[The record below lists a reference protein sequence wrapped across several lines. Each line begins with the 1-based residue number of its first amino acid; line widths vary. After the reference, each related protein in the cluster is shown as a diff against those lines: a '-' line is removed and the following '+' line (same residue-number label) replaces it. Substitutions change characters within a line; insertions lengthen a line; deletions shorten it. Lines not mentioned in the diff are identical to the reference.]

1 LYVNFDAFCVNVI
14 SSQNYWRYEFN
25 PSTLGAAILTPSQ
38 KILITGATGFI
49 GQELLQQLMAKKN
62 ADLTALVR
70 SQSQKVPSEVA
81 QVIINSNVAWTDA
94 PFPEGVTTLI
104 HLAGRAHVLKETS
117 SSPLDLYRA
126 DNVEFTLN
134 LARKA
139 LATGV
144 KRFIFIS
151 SIGVNGSSTTITPFE
166 ESSIPAPKAD
176 YAISKWEAEQGLREL
191 LRGSDME
198 LVIIR
203 PPLVYAGH
211 APGNFRRLLKLVAT
225 GLPLPLASVDNCR
238 SMVSLRNLVD
248 FISLC
253 IEHPAAA
260 NETFLISDG
269 VDLSTPQIVE
279 RLAEGMGKRISLV
292 PIPLGFMRW
301 GARIVGMGGAF
312 EQLCGSLVVDSSK
325 ACNLLGWR
333 APLSADQALIKAGR
347 DFKAT
352 HTKGG

>member
-1 LYVNFDAFCVNVI
+1 MT
-14 SSQNYWRYEFN
+14 S
-25 PSTLGAAILTPSQ
+25 SQ

-49 GQELLQQLMAKKN
+49 GRELLQQLIAKKDV
-62 ADLTALVR
+62 DLTALVR
-70 SQSQKVPSEVA
+70 SQSQDIPSEVA
-81 QVIINSNVAWTDA
+81 QVIVNSNATWADL

-104 HLAGRAHVLKETS
+104 HLAGRAHVLKEIS
-117 SSPLDLYRA
+117 SSPLDLYRE

-139 LATGV
+139 LASGV

-151 SIGVNGSSTTITPFE
+151 SIGVNGSSTTSTPFD

-176 YAISKWEAEQGLREL
+176 YAISKWEAEQALRDL
-191 LRGSDME
+191 LNGSDME
-198 LVIIR
+198 LVIVR

-211 APGNFRRLLKLVAT
+211 APGNFRRLLKLVTT
-225 GLPLPLASVDNCR
+225 GLPLPLGSVDNCR
-238 SMVSLRNLVD
+238 SMVSLQNLVD

-269 VDLSTPQIVE
+269 ADLSTTRIVE
-279 RLAEGMGKRISLV
+279 RLAEGMGKRILLV
-292 PIPLGFMRW
+292 PVPLGFMRW
-301 GARIVGMGGAF
+301 GARVAGMGGAF

-325 ACNLLGWR
+325 AFNLLGWR
-333 APLSADQALIKAGR
+333 APLDADQALIKAGR
-347 DFKAT
+347 DFKAM
-352 HTKGG
+352 HVKNG

>member
-1 LYVNFDAFCVNVI
+1 M
-14 SSQNYWRYEFN
+14 
-25 PSTLGAAILTPSQ
+25 TPSQ
-38 KILITGATGFI
+38 KIVMTGATGFI
-49 GQELLQQLMAKKN
+49 GQELLQQLIAKKN
-62 ADLTALVR
+62 ANLTALVR
-70 SQSQKVPSEVA
+70 SKSQKVPSEVA
-81 QVIINSNVAWTDA
+81 QVLISNNVAQADA
-94 PFPEGVTTLI
+94 HFPEGVTTLI

-117 SSPLDLYRA
+117 SSPLDLYRV

-151 SIGVNGSSTTITPFE
+151 SIGVNGSSTTNAPFD
-166 ESSIPAPKAD
+166 ESSIPAPRAD

-191 LRGSDME
+191 LKGSDME

-225 GLPLPLASVDNCR
+225 GLPLPLGSVDNRR

-292 PIPLGFMRW
+292 PMPLKFMRW
-301 GARIVGMGGAF
+301 GALIAGVGGAF
-312 EQLCGSLVVDSSK
+312 DQLCGSLVVDSSK

-333 APLSADQALIKAGR
+333 APLDADRALIKAGR
-347 DFKAT
+347 DFKAM

>member
-1 LYVNFDAFCVNVI
+1 M
-14 SSQNYWRYEFN
+14 
-25 PSTLGAAILTPSQ
+25 TPSQ

-49 GQELLQQLMAKKN
+49 GQELLQQLIAKKN
-62 ADLTALVR
+62 TDLTVLVR
-70 SQSQKVPSEVA
+70 SQSQEVPSEVA
-81 QVIINSNVAWTDA
+81 QVIINSNVTWADA

-117 SSPLDLYRA
+117 SSPLDRYRA

-151 SIGVNGSSTTITPFE
+151 SIGVNGPSTTNTPFD

-176 YAISKWEAEQGLREL
+176 YAISKWEAEQGLRNL
-191 LRGSDME
+191 LKGSDVE
-198 LVIIR
+198 LVIVR

-211 APGNFRRLLKLVAT
+211 APGNFRRLLRLVAT
-225 GLPLPLASVDNCR
+225 GLPLPLASVDNRR
-238 SMVSLRNLVD
+238 SMVSLGNLVD

-279 RLAEGMGKRISLV
+279 RLAEGMGKRILLV
-292 PIPLGFMRW
+292 PMPLGLIRW
-301 GARIVGMGGAF
+301 GARVAGLGGAF

-325 ACNLLGWR
+325 ARNLLGWR
-333 APLSADQALIKAGR
+333 EPLGADQALVKAGR
-347 DFKAT
+347 DFKTMQTMA
-352 HTKGG
+352 G

>member
-1 LYVNFDAFCVNVI
+1 M
-14 SSQNYWRYEFN
+14 
-25 PSTLGAAILTPSQ
+25 TPSQ

-49 GQELLQQLMAKKN
+49 GQELVQQLMAKKN
-62 ADLTALVR
+62 VNLTALVR

-81 QVIINSNVAWTDA
+81 QVIINSNQTWADA

-151 SIGVNGSSTTITPFE
+151 SIGVNGSSTTTTPFD
-166 ESSIPAPKAD
+166 ESSVPAPKAD
-176 YAISKWEAEQGLREL
+176 YAISKWEAEQALREL
-191 LRGSDME
+191 LKGSDME

-211 APGNFRRLLKLVAT
+211 APGNFRRLLKLVAI

-269 VDLSTPQIVE
+269 VDLSTPQIIE
-279 RLAEGMGKRISLV
+279 RLAQGMGKRTLLV
-292 PIPLGFMRW
+292 PMPTGFMRW
-301 GARIVGMGGAF
+301 GARVAGMGGAF

-325 ACNLLGWR
+325 ARNLLGWR
-333 APLSADQALIKAGR
+333 APLGADQAVIEAGR
-347 DFKAT
+347 NFKAM

>member
-1 LYVNFDAFCVNVI
+1 M
-14 SSQNYWRYEFN
+14 
-25 PSTLGAAILTPSQ
+25 TPSQ

-49 GQELLQQLMAKKN
+49 GRELLQQLVAKKHT
-62 ADLTALVR
+62 DITALVR
-70 SQSQKVPSEVA
+70 SQSQELPSEVA
-81 QVIINSNVAWTDA
+81 QIVINSNVNWVDT
-94 PFPEGVTTLI
+94 PFPEGVTTVI
-104 HLAGRAHVLKETS
+104 HLAGRAHVLKEIS

-126 DNVEFTLN
+126 DNVEFTLS

-139 LATGV
+139 LASGV

-151 SIGVNGSSTTITPFE
+151 SIGVNGPSTTNTPFD

-176 YAISKWEAEQGLREL
+176 YAISKWEAEQGLRNL
-191 LRGSDME
+191 LKGSDMG
-198 LVIIR
+198 LVIVR

-248 FISLC
+248 FICLC

-292 PIPLGFMRW
+292 PMPLGFMRW
-301 GARIVGMGGAF
+301 SAQVVGVRGAF

-333 APLSADQALIKAGR
+333 APVGADQALIKAGR
-347 DFKAT
+347 DYKAMP
-352 HTKGG
+352 KKDG

>member
-1 LYVNFDAFCVNVI
+1 M
-14 SSQNYWRYEFN
+14 
-25 PSTLGAAILTPSQ
+25 TPSQ

-49 GQELLQQLMAKKN
+49 GQELVQQLIAKKN
-62 ADLTALVR
+62 VDLTALVR

-81 QVIINSNVAWTDA
+81 QVIINSNVAWADA

-151 SIGVNGSSTTITPFE
+151 SIGVNGSSTTSTPFD

-176 YAISKWEAEQGLREL
+176 YAISKWEAEQALREL
-191 LRGSDME
+191 LKGSDME

-211 APGNFRRLLKLVAT
+211 APGNFRRLLKLVAV

-269 VDLSTPQIVE
+269 VDLSTPQIIE
-279 RLAEGMGKRISLV
+279 RLAQGMGKRTLLV
-292 PIPLGFMRW
+292 PMPPGLMRW
-301 GARIVGMGGAF
+301 GARVAGMGGAF

-333 APLSADQALIKAGR
+333 APLGADEAVIESGR
-347 DFKAT
+347 EFKAMRT
-352 HTKGG
+352 REG

>member
-1 LYVNFDAFCVNVI
+1 MI
-14 SSQNYWRYEFN
+14 
-25 PSTLGAAILTPSQ
+25 PSP

-49 GQELLQQLMAKKN
+49 GQELLQQLIAKKN
-62 ADLTALVR
+62 VDLTALVR
-70 SQSQKVPSEVA
+70 NQSQKIPNDVA
-81 QVIINSNVAWTDA
+81 QVVINSNVGCADT
-94 PFPEGVTTLI
+94 PFPEGLTTLV

-126 DNVEFTLN
+126 DNVAFTLD

-144 KRFIFIS
+144 KRFIFMS
-151 SIGVNGSSTTITPFE
+151 SIGVNGSSTASTPFN

-191 LRGSDME
+191 LKGTDME

-225 GLPLPLASVDNCR
+225 GLPLPLASVDNRR

-269 VDLSTPQIVE
+269 VDLSTPEIIE
-279 RLAEGMGKRISLV
+279 RLAEGMGKRASLV
-292 PIPLGFMRW
+292 PMPLGLMHW
-301 GARIVGMGGAF
+301 GARVAGLGGAF

-333 APLSADQALIKAGR
+333 APLGADIAIIEAGR
-347 DFKAT
+347 DFKR
-352 HTKGG
+352 

>member
-1 LYVNFDAFCVNVI
+1 MN
-14 SSQNYWRYEFN
+14 
-25 PSTLGAAILTPSQ
+25 PSQ

-49 GQELLQQLMAKKN
+49 GQELLQQLIAKKHT
-62 ADLTALVR
+62 DLTALVR
-70 SQSQKVPSEVA
+70 SLSEELPSEVA
-81 QVIINSNVAWTDA
+81 QVLISSNVNWTDA
-94 PFPEGVTTLI
+94 PFPKGVTTLI
-104 HLAGRAHVLKETS
+104 HLAGRAHVLKEVS

-126 DNVEFTLN
+126 DNVEFTLD
-134 LARKA
+134 LARRA
-139 LATGV
+139 LASGV

-151 SIGVNGSSTTITPFE
+151 SIGVNGPSTTNTPFD

-176 YAISKWEAEQGLREL
+176 YAISKWEAELGLRNL
-191 LRGSDME
+191 LKGSDVE

-211 APGNFRRLLKLVAT
+211 APGNFRRLLKLVAI
-225 GLPLPLASVDNCR
+225 GLPLPLASVDNRR

-279 RLAEGMGKRISLV
+279 RLAEGMGKPISLV
-292 PIPLGFMRW
+292 PMPVGLMRW
-301 GARIVGMGGAF
+301 GARVAGMGGAF

-333 APLSADQALIKAGR
+333 APLGADRALIEAGR
-347 DFKAT
+347 DFKVT
-352 HTKGG
+352 HTKKR